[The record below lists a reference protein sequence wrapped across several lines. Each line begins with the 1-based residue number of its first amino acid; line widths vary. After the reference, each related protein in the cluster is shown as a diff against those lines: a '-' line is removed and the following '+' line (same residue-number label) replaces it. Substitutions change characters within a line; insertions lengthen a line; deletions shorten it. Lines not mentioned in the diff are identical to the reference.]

1 MVVAVWHKW
10 IRERG
15 YGRRS
20 IEQFVQMC
28 LSQRV
33 SFGLGQLPLNPEM
46 LSWEPFAYV
55 VIIDSAEVVS
65 PYDVTDTLAEFDD
78 EELLM

>member
-1 MVVAVWHKW
+1 
-10 IRERG
+10 
-15 YGRRS
+15 
-20 IEQFVQMC
+20 MC